1 MASALRHCAEPK
13 DEVQTAEMQPVFA
26 GYSYGQVPDYI
37 SLQQPKETPAAAMPD
52 IDSSFLQ
59 DVASHQPT
67 SPATEVDAYSQNFA
81 GFRAYM
87 GHSLFLKSTSSLGK
101 YLQDRSQLLTY
112 AEEEPEADAV
122 ASDPYQEPPLADAD
136 DRFQTAGQRAITSE
150 SARDADSSGPSASR
164 DNVQLP
170 ELPESLY

>member
-1 MASALRHCAEPK
+1 MDSALKDCAEPK

-26 GYSYGQVPDYI
+26 GYGQVPI
-37 SLQQPKETPAAAMPD
+37 NTSLQQLGEAQAAAVLD
-52 IDSSFLQ
+52 LDSSLLQ
-59 DVASHQPT
+59 SNASHQPT

-112 AEEEPEADAV
+112 AEEEPEAV
-122 ASDPYQEPPLADAD
+122 ASDPYQESPLVDAD
-136 DRFQTAGQRAITSE
+136 DRFQTAGQRATTSE
-150 SARDADSSGPSASR
+150 SANEADSSGPSASR
-164 DNVQLP
+164 DQDAVQLP
-170 ELPESLY
+170 QLPDSLD